1 MLSFAVFDESGPAKS
16 WPARLAHL
24 QGAGDLPLQGTVT
37 FSNGRLLCEKTT
49 PETAQLVV
57 QVHVDRPSLA
67 NSKPPLLTDTGLG
80 VLSLKTCLLPDRD
93 QPYLLNLELARHQIM
108 EFLNKLED
116 WNLVDLPLD
125 NPVLQEFEL
134 ARRSFTAALV
144 AQRHEDDTL
153 ASNPTTNPAS
163 NTPPTAKPHGHWDFS
178 PQADRMA
185 RASLAQA
192 LDAGEKLAVLAAER
206 QMPQRLSGEVYN
218 KAVATMTSLTGEKP
232 APGVPLAVPGA
243 GTCVVATPPVVGCA
257 ISPDVFSEPIQRTA
271 AAISDFVVMPLRWID
286 MEPSEGKYNFTTTD
300 RWIEWAV
307 RVAKVP
313 VAAGPLVDLRPHC
326 VPEWLYIWENDYE
339 TLRELVH
346 DHIQQIVT
354 RYRRTVTRWT
364 VCSGLHVNSNFKLS
378 FEQIMDLTRICVLVV
393 KKLHPA
399 AKLQVEIAQPWGEY
413 HAEVKRSIP
422 PLMYAE
428 AIVQSGLAVDSL
440 GLRIQMGQ
448 PASGQSTRD
457 LMSLSAL
464 IDRYAQLEK
473 PLAISALGVPSI
485 MPQAIEGRD
494 GGVWR
499 SPWSETAQADWLA
512 RAATICL
519 AKPSVQ
525 SVCWQELADGS
536 TRAEMTGGG
545 LVTAAGVAK
554 LAAPRLALVRKSL
567 RENKPLGAA
576 ATDLG
581 A

>member
-1 MLSFAVFDESGPAKS
+1 MLSFAVFDDSGPAKA
-16 WPARLAHL
+16 WPTRLAHL
-24 QGAGDLPLQGTVT
+24 QGAGDLPLQGAVT

-49 PETAQLVV
+49 PETAQLIV

-67 NSKPPLLTDTGLG
+67 PSNGQTAPASDPTGLG
-80 VLSLKTCLLPDRD
+80 ILSLKTCLLPDRD

-116 WNLVDLPLD
+116 WNLVDLPPD
-125 NPVLQEFEL
+125 NPILQEFEL

-144 AQRHEDDTL
+144 AQRHEDD
-153 ASNPTTNPAS
+153 APTPNSA
-163 NTPPTAKPHGHWDFS
+163 TPKSGEKPHGHWEFS

-206 QMPQRLSGEVYN
+206 QMPLRLSGESYI
-218 KAVATMTSLTGEKP
+218 KAVNTMTSLTGERP
-232 APGVPLAVPGA
+232 APGIPLAVPGA
-243 GTCVVATPPVVGCA
+243 GTCVVSTPPLVGCA
-257 ISPDVFSEPIQRTA
+257 ISPDQFSDPLQRTA
-271 AAISDFVVMPLRWID
+271 AVVSDFVAMPMRWID

-307 RVAKVP
+307 RVAKLP
-313 VAAGPLVDLRPHC
+313 VVAGPLVDLRPHC

-354 RYRRTVTRWT
+354 RYRRTITRWT

-393 KKLHPA
+393 KKLHPT

-464 IDRYAQLEK
+464 VDRYAHLEK

-494 GGVWR
+494 GGLWR
-499 SPWSETAQADWLA
+499 TPWSDNAQADWLT
-512 RAATICL
+512 RAAMICL

-545 LVTAAGVAK
+545 LISANGAAK
-554 LAAPRLALVRKSL
+554 PAAPRLALIRKSL
-567 RENKPLGAA
+567 RENKPLGSI